1 MESRPDC
8 LFWVGSDWL
17 NDLPNKLRSAI
28 FFPLPTIS
36 VEVLEAKADLPASKQ
51 SKSPPRRKKNPSARL
66 CKCRATERSPPR
78 QLQRTNGIVQPDQ
91 IGSKM
96 QPSTLLHAEATMDIP
111 SAHEPI
117 QSASHSLKQAGRGL
131 ARFSWNVVRLPIV
144 ATLAVLEPVV
154 RTILAGIALLGIL
167 TALFSEFIVR
177 APNFPFWPMIGVSV
191 GSALLLMVYYAVMRV
206 FSAR

>member
-1 MESRPDC
+1 
-8 LFWVGSDWL
+8 
-17 NDLPNKLRSAI
+17 
-28 FFPLPTIS
+28 
-36 VEVLEAKADLPASKQ
+36 
-51 SKSPPRRKKNPSARL
+51 
-66 CKCRATERSPPR
+66 
-78 QLQRTNGIVQPDQ
+78 
-91 IGSKM
+91 
-96 QPSTLLHAEATMDIP
+96 MDIP
-111 SAHEPI
+111 STHEPI
-117 QSASHSLKQAGRGL
+117 QSASHTLKQAGRGL

-167 TALFSEFIVR
+167 TALFSEFVVR